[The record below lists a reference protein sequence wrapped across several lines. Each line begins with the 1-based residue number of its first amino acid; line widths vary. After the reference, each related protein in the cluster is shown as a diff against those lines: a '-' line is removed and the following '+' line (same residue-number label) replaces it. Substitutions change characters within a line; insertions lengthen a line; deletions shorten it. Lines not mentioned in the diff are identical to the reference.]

1 MSAPEWELFRGLSAE
16 QIAEAIA
23 LGVAVRA
30 AAGQVLFGLGT
41 PADCIYLI
49 ERGQVS
55 LTLPLTVGG
64 EEEDVLVEERA
75 AGEALGWSALIPPHR
90 YTLKGTAK
98 VDSDLVSFS
107 RTVLI
112 AWFARQPEV
121 GLVVMRNVAGVTG
134 HRLEV
139 FQIMWAREV
148 QRLVEHRFA

>member
-1 MSAPEWELFRGLSAE
+1 MSAPAWELFRGLSAA
-16 QIAEAIA
+16 QTAEAMA
-23 LGVAVRA
+23 FGVTIRA
-30 AAGQVLFGLGT
+30 AAGQVLFCIGT

-139 FQIMWAREV
+139 FQTMWAREV
-148 QRLVEHRFA
+148 QRLVGHRFA